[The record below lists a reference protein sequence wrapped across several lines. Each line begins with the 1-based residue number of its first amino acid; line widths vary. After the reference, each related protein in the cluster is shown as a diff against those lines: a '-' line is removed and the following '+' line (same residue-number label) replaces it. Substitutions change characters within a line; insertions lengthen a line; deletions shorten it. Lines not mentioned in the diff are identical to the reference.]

1 MAKQLELDH
10 IAAIDQHC
18 HPWRRMDAPFEALA
32 YRTLF
37 SEGGELGAGKDADT
51 TIYYRWTMRELG
63 RLLGCKPVESDVL
76 AARAGLGHD
85 AYAAKLMA
93 EANIGGAVID
103 HLYAGRG
110 SNNYTVAEMGERL
123 GGAATVSALRLESVL
138 EQFILD
144 SVDAGEVESRFRAR
158 LDRRGLGTENVVSLK
173 SIVAYRTGLNIQP
186 VDRATAYAAFE
197 GLKATANATGGVRV
211 AEKPFLD
218 YFLRIALEWC
228 AAERFPIQFHTGFG
242 DPDVNLI
249 TANPL
254 MLRDILQDDA
264 LREAPINLLHAGYP
278 YVRELSY
285 LASVY
290 PNVTM
295 DIGLAIPFAAGELDG
310 VVRQALA
317 VAPTTKIVWSSDGFI
332 LPEHT
337 WFAAVQ
343 GRRAIGRVLDELISH
358 GALDREGAEEVAG
371 QILAGNSR
379 RIYGLPETP

>member
-1 MAKQLELDH
+1 MATRLELDH

-18 HPWRRMDAPFEALA
+18 HPWRRMDAPFEADE

-37 SEGGELGAGKDADT
+37 TEGGELGAGKDANA
-51 TIYYRWTMRELG
+51 TIYYRWTLRELA
-63 RLLGCKPVESDVL
+63 RVLDCKPVESEVL
-76 AARAGLGHD
+76 AARAELSHD
-85 AYAAKLMA
+85 AFAAELMA
-93 EANIGGAVID
+93 EANVSGAVVD

-110 SNNYTVAEMGERL
+110 ANNYTVAEMGDRL
-123 GGAATVSALRLESVL
+123 GGAQTVAALRLESVL
-138 EQFILD
+138 AQIIVE
-144 SVDAGEVESRFRAR
+144 SVDAGEVESRFRSR
-158 LDRRGLGTENVVSLK
+158 LDRHELQAENVVSLK
-173 SIVAYRTGLNIQP
+173 SIIAYRTGLKIEP
-186 VDRATAYAAFE
+186 VERATAYAAFD
-197 GLKATANATGGVRV
+197 GLKATANEMGDVRI

-242 DPDVNLI
+242 DPEVDLI

-264 LREAPINLLHAGYP
+264 LRDAPIILLHAGYP

-290 PNVTM
+290 PNVFM

-317 VAPTTKIVWSSDGFI
+317 VAPTTKVVWSSDGFI

-343 GRRAIGRVLDELISH
+343 GRRALGRVLDELIGH
-358 GALDREGAEEVAG
+358 GALDRHEAEAVAT
-371 QILAGNSR
+371 QILDGNSR
-379 RIYGLPETP
+379 RLYGMSEVP

>member
-1 MAKQLELDH
+1 MAKPLDLDH

-18 HPWRRMDAPFEALA
+18 HPWRRMDEPFEADD

-37 SEGGELGAGKDADT
+37 TEGGEKGAGKDANAS
-51 TIYYRWTMRELG
+51 IYYRWTMRELG
-63 RLLGCKPVESDVL
+63 RVLGCKPVESDVL
-76 AARAGLGHD
+76 AARADLGHD
-85 AYAAKLMA
+85 GFAAKLMV
-93 EANIGGAVID
+93 EANIEGAVVD

-110 SNNYTVAEMGERL
+110 TDNYTVAEMGQRL
-123 GGAATVSALRLESVL
+123 GGAETVAALRLESIL
-138 EQFILD
+138 EQVVIE

-158 LDRRGLGTENVVSLK
+158 LDRRTLLAENLVSLK
-173 SIVAYRTGLNIQP
+173 SIVAYRTGLHIQP
-186 VDRATAYAAFE
+186 VPRATAYAAFDD
-197 GLKATANATGGVRV
+197 LKKTANDTGAVRI

-228 AAERFPIQFHTGFG
+228 AAEQFPIQFHTGFG

-254 MLRDILQDDA
+254 MLRDVLQDDA
-264 LREAPINLLHAGYP
+264 LRDAPIILLHAGYP

-290 PNVTM
+290 PNLFM

-310 VVRQALA
+310 VIRQALA
-317 VAPTTKIVWSSDGFI
+317 VAPTTKVVWSSDGFI

-343 GRRAIGRVLDELISH
+343 GRRALGRVLDEMIAH
-358 GALDREGAEEVAG
+358 GALDKNEAEEVAG
-371 QILAGNSR
+371 QILRDNSR
-379 RIYGLPETP
+379 RIYDWPGTS